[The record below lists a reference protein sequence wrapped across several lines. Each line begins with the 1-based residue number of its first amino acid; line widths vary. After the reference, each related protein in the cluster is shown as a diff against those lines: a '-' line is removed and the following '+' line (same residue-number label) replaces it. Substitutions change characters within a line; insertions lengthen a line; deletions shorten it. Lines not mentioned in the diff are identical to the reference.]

1 MLRHRFQRTEQRWT
15 TLQPFITPLVVAEAA
30 TFGKDVDELLGV
42 WGLSTNVESY
52 AAAAATRV
60 LDLARTTVTTISKLT
75 SETALEEVSEK
86 VSEKVSEETTASPK
100 AP

>member
-52 AAAAATRV
+52 ASAAATRV

-75 SETALEEVSEK
+75 SETARED